1 MRLWYSV
8 NGGKQSVRG
17 PRWTEKTGRCKMIA
31 QNGAAARW
39 EKHMTPYET
48 YSLIGQYIGLGLIF
62 YGIWQ
67 MQRGTEYME
76 RESVRRHE
84 ENMSAL
90 KALIEGQKVLIER
103 TRG

>member
-1 MRLWYSV
+1 
-8 NGGKQSVRG
+8 
-17 PRWTEKTGRCKMIA
+17 
-31 QNGAAARW
+31 
-39 EKHMTPYET
+39 MTPYET